1 MITSCQLLS
10 LSSSERCIMP
20 DSCAHLTRVVEP
32 QNILPSQKQDYLVQ
46 KFSEVE
52 GNAIIYAGIIFFLL
66 PIYIYIN
73 TYTTFPWEPLPP
85 FIF

>member
-1 MITSCQLLS
+1 
-10 LSSSERCIMP
+10 MP

-32 QNILPSQKQDYLVQ
+32 QNILPSQKQDYLVG

-52 GNAIIYAGIIFFLL
+52 GNAIIYAGIICFLL
-66 PIYIYIN
+66 TKYKLTIIYILYLYIN